1 MAEDPGVGTMSAII
15 EAIRQAFGFVQDV
28 GKSLLNTAADITRTY
43 MYMSWRK
50 NARGSGQSFKH
61 GEQSLKSLRAQE
73 AAGAKIVTV
82 EIGKDDDSM
91 SALEWE
97 LRKLDVDF
105 AITRAGDGEW
115 LLHYKQSNEQDVLR
129 AQAYALNARYGDPER
144 ETATRDPLQQDAAW
158 VDLDSQNALRAKQ
171 QELAQD
177 NREGGEQARSET
189 KERQSDQQTQDI
201 PKAVP
206 PTVAYAKAASALLN
220 QGQTEQAAP
229 LGTAKTERATT
240 QDAPTRNAGA
250 TPSKE
255 TRVKP
260 SASRPRTAPAPSV
273 YESLDSLKSKARI
286 QAAEKN
292 RARSK
297 DKGKN
302 RSRNRNLERKA
313 RTRSRSLEPSR

>member
-129 AQAYALNARYGDPER
+129 AQAYALNARYGDRTR

-158 VDLDSQNALRAKQ
+158 VDLDSQNALRANQ

-177 NREGGEQARSET
+177 NREGDEQAKSET

-220 QGQTEQAAP
+220 QGQTEQAAL
-229 LGTAKTERATT
+229 LGTAKTEHMAT

-260 SASRPRTAPAPSV
+260 NASRPRTAPAPSV
-273 YESLDSLKSKARI
+273 YESLDSLKSRARI

-292 RARSK
+292 QARSK

>member
-158 VDLDSQNALRAKQ
+158 VDLDSQNALRANQ

-177 NREGGEQARSET
+177 NREGDEQTRSET
-189 KERQSDQQTQDI
+189 QERQSDQQTQDI

-206 PTVAYAKAASALLN
+206 PTVAYAKAASTLLN
-220 QGQTEQAAP
+220 QEQTEQAAP
-229 LGTAKTERATT
+229 LGTAKTEHMAT
-240 QDAPTRNAGA
+240 QDAPTRNADA

-292 RARSK
+292 QARSK